1 MADLRSRLSARPT
14 TPEDSPYLSVWLAD
28 PDILCWFPMID
39 MREVEDSVRIWLG
52 YSRIG
57 AAITIDFEGKPC
69 AMANLYIQPYQ
80 KLRHTCLFAIVVKE
94 EMRGKGIG
102 RFTLEKLMEIAKE
115 KFQIEILHLEVYEG
129 NPAIHLYE
137 KMGFLRFG
145 KQTHFVKEN
154 GQYRA
159 KILMQKYL

>member
-1 MADLRSRLSARPT
+1 MNDLTPRLSFRIT
-14 TPEDSPYLSVWLAD
+14 TPEDAPHLSVWLAD

-39 MREVEDSVRIWLG
+39 MREIEDAVRIWVG

-57 AAITIDFEGKPC
+57 AAITIDLDGKPC

-80 KLRHTCLFAIVVKE
+80 KLNHTCLFSIIVKE
-94 EMRGKGIG
+94 EMRGKGVG
-102 RFTLEKLMEIAKE
+102 KYTLEKLQAHAKE
-115 KFQIEILHLEVYEG
+115 KFHIEILHLEVYDG

-137 KMGFLRFG
+137 RMGFQRFG
-145 KQTHFVKEN
+145 KQTHFIKEN